1 MRNIEK
7 RWGMGEWEVKFVNT
21 PGKERTPV
29 VCGDEVEVAKA
40 MYRKYSALAAEYY
53 ADEVGADK
61 IVEGN
66 IFENLGE

>member
-1 MRNIEK
+1 M
-7 RWGMGEWEVKFVNT
+7 
-21 PGKERTPV
+21 
-29 VCGDEVEVAKA
+29 VCGDEVEMAKA
-40 MYRKYSALAAEYY
+40 MYQKYSALAAEYY